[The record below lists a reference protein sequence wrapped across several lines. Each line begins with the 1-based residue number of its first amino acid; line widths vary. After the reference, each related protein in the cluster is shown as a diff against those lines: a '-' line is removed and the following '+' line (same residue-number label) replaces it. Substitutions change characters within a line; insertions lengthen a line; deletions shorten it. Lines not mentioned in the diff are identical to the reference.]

1 MSLKLII
8 DVGMDSEAAGLAL
21 AKWAGDIGFRV
32 KAMSSP
38 ERFGLRSRYNYT
50 VTMAGTAEMRR
61 IILIAAFNGSP
72 NHRDPDGK
80 VRFANRVNM
89 DYNVCK
95 LAFDQDGAL
104 YLEFVLYVE
113 GELTPTLWSTFIA
126 KADEGIAWLHSKHK
140 AEFDDLIA

>member
-1 MSLKLII
+1 MSLKLKLTA
-8 DVGMDSEAAGLAL
+8 GMDSEEAGQAL

-50 VTMAGTAEMRR
+50 VSMAGTAELRR
-61 IILIAAFNGSP
+61 IIFIAAFNGSP

-80 VRFANRVNM
+80 ARFANKINM

-95 LAFDQDGAL
+95 LAFDPDGAL

-113 GELTPTLWSTFIA
+113 DELSPTLWSTFVT

-140 AEFDDLIA
+140 ADFDDLIA

>member
-1 MSLKLII
+1 MSLKLSL
-8 DVGMDSEAAGLAL
+8 DVGMDSEAAGQAL
-21 AKWAGDIGFRV
+21 AKWAADIGFHV

-50 VTMAGTAEMRR
+50 VTMAGTDEMRR

-80 VRFANRVNM
+80 ARFANKINM

-95 LAFDQDGAL
+95 LAFDQDGSL
-104 YLEFVLYVE
+104 YLEFVLYFE
-113 GELTPTLWSTFIA
+113 AELTPSLWSTFVT
-126 KADEGIAWLHSKHK
+126 KADEGIAWLNQKHK
-140 AEFDDLIA
+140 AEFDELIA